1 MKKIIYYIT
10 DHGLGHATRAVALIR
25 ELQSLNY
32 EIIVRTSIN
41 ENFIQKSLSRIKIQS
56 GITDI
61 GPTIRDD
68 GMSIDVTKS
77 KLNIEKWIE
86 EIPKIA
92 CKEIDFLKK
101 ANPSLVISDISAMPF
116 FATERLNLTSLAIS
130 NYSWYDGLKFLS
142 SEHLNSLKN
151 FYDYAD
157 YAIKL
162 PFGTS
167 MSHFKNR
174 IETGILTRIPTCTGS
189 ETREKLGLS
198 KNDFIITVALGNSK
212 KPLFFNF
219 EENCKILSFDRN
231 VKTDSEIIYLDNW
244 VEGQNI
250 ISISN
255 LAICKCGY
263 GLISECISSG
273 TPFYYVYDNEHLEQK
288 SMSFE
293 LDLKK
298 IGKSISLK
306 NTESNSFSM
315 QSINTLTPYLKQK
328 RDNKKIADY
337 INELLN

>member
-56 GITDI
+56 GITDV
-61 GPTIRDD
+61 GPTINDD

-77 KLNIEKWIE
+77 KPNIEKWIE

-101 ANPSLVISDISAMPF
+101 TNPSLVISDISAMPF
-116 FATERLNLTSLAIS
+116 FATKRLNITSLAIS
-130 NYSWYDGLKFLS
+130 NFSWYDGLKFLS

-162 PFGTS
+162 PFGTP
-167 MSHFKNR
+167 MKHFKNR
-174 IETGILTRIPTCTGS
+174 IETGILTRKPTSS
-189 ETREKLGLS
+189 ELEIREKFGLN
-198 KNDFIITVALGNSK
+198 KQDFVITIALGNSK
-212 KPLFFNF
+212 KSLFFDFGN
-219 EENCKILSFDRN
+219 NCKIISFDKN
-231 VKTDSEIIYLDNW
+231 IKTDSALIQLDNW
-244 VEGQNI
+244 IEGQDI

-255 LAICKCGY
+255 LVICKCGY
-263 GLISECISSG
+263 GLISECVTNGI
-273 TPFYYVYDNEHLEQK
+273 PFYYVYDTEHLEQK
-288 SMSFE
+288 SISDE
-293 LDLKK
+293 LNSKN
-298 IGKSISLK
+298 IGNVISLK
-306 NTESNSFSM
+306 NTEPNYFSM
-315 QSINTLTPYLKQK
+315 QSINKLQFPPKEK
-328 RDNKKIADY
+328 IDNKNIVNT